1 MRRAFSKLRGLLP
14 AGKDSNGTTK
24 HMPIGDLLLPLSER
38 SWKAFGSARRRR
50 RIPAPDNDDLDAP
63 APPRANPP
71 SYPRMT
77 HPWLMS
83 VTAAGMADT
92 DLGIGARVRP
102 AIVISARFQKSST

>member
-1 MRRAFSKLRGLLP
+1 MEGVPPVFM
-14 AGKDSNGTTK
+14 T
-24 HMPIGDLLLPLSER
+24 I
-38 SWKAFGSARRRR
+38 GSARRRR

-63 APPRANPP
+63 APPRASPP

-92 DLGIGARVRP
+92 DLGISARVQP

>member
-1 MRRAFSKLRGLLP
+1 MEGVPPVFM
-14 AGKDSNGTTK
+14 T
-24 HMPIGDLLLPLSER
+24 I
-38 SWKAFGSARRRR
+38 GSARRRR

-63 APPRANPP
+63 APPRASPP

-92 DLGIGARVRP
+92 DLGTALASDRQ
-102 AIVISARFQKSST
+102 S